1 MPKTKDKV
9 TDAAGTVKPYVERAM
24 KDDDLRDNVKAAFQA
39 AREVYDELIGQR
51 GVTTVAARVATDKE
65 IQDRLRDA
73 VDELRE
79 AADRFQG
86 KKDHGGR
93 NTSLLI
99 AGIALGILFNPITG
113 PSTRKWLSD
122 VVFGGDD
129 DFTYSSSG
137 SSSTPDSGGN
147 STSASI

>member
-1 MPKTKDKV
+1 MARTKEKV
-9 TDAAGTVKPYVERAM
+9 TDAAGTVRPYVERAM
-24 KDDDLRDNVKAAFQA
+24 HDDDLRDNVKAAFQT

-51 GVTTVAARVATDKE
+51 GVTTVAARVATDRE
-65 IQDRLRDA
+65 IQERMRDV

-93 NTSLLI
+93 NTTLLI
-99 AGIALGILFNPITG
+99 TGIALGVLFNPITG

-129 DFTYSSSG
+129 DFTYAGSG
-137 SSSTPDSGGN
+137 SSTPDSGGN
-147 STSASI
+147 STSASV